1 MNQSNTFFEEES
13 SNFDILGDF
22 CSKINPNINQEFHL
36 NGENEKINDIIYKK
50 NFENQFNKVFNQS
63 NIPLSTNGKELQ
75 PYIIKKKFLNQ

>member
-36 NGENEKINDIIYKK
+36 NGENEKINL
-50 NFENQFNKVFNQS
+50 NFN
-63 NIPLSTNGKELQ
+63 
-75 PYIIKKKFLNQ
+75 